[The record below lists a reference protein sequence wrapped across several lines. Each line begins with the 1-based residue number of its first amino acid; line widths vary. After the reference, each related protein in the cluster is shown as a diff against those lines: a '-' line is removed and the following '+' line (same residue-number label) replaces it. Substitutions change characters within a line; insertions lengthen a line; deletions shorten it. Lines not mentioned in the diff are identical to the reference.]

1 MSEVRESSPTPG
13 RVGEDEHM
21 TSAAVPV
28 AVCQF
33 APTDSRERNRERV
46 AELTAQAAARGARL
60 VVFPEYSSYFVDPM
74 DESLAANAET
84 LDGEFVSSL
93 RAAASDHG
101 VVIVAGLVE
110 QASDAGHVR
119 NTVVAVRGD
128 GILATYRK
136 QHLYDAFGQTE
147 SDWVEAGD
155 LDAAATFEV
164 AGIRFGLMTCYDLRF
179 PEVAR
184 TLVDDGA
191 DALVVPAEWVRGP
204 LKEHHWTTLLAARA
218 IENTAYVISAD
229 HPTPIGVGHSQI
241 VDPQGVVL
249 AGAGTTEGIAV
260 ATVEVASIERVRA
273 ANPSLRVRRYR
284 VVPR

>member
-1 MSEVRESSPTPG
+1 
-13 RVGEDEHM
+13 M

-119 NTVVAVRGD
+119 NS
-128 GILATYRK
+128 LW
-136 QHLYDAFGQTE
+136 
-147 SDWVEAGD
+147 SP
-155 LDAAATFEV
+155 
-164 AGIRFGLMTCYDLRF
+164 IRM
-179 PEVAR
+179 A
-184 TLVDDGA
+184 
-191 DALVVPAEWVRGP
+191 
-204 LKEHHWTTLLAARA
+204 
-218 IENTAYVISAD
+218 
-229 HPTPIGVGHSQI
+229 
-241 VDPQGVVL
+241 
-249 AGAGTTEGIAV
+249 
-260 ATVEVASIERVRA
+260 
-273 ANPSLRVRRYR
+273 
-284 VVPR
+284 